1 MARRRSDEITE
12 TINGTDK
19 RGAYTGYRY
28 ADGSEYTTR
37 CFVKDTS
44 VSEDSEGKTYME
56 RIAPQMVP
64 FDKYLAKN
72 NLTKQEWW
80 RRHEEA
86 AQSRIHN
93 CGIKTTIVSTLPSHY
108 NRNKHSL

>member
-1 MARRRSDEITE
+1 MARRRSNEITE
-12 TINGTDK
+12 TITGIDE
-19 RGAYTGYRY
+19 RGAYTIYRY
-28 ADGSEYTTR
+28 ADCSEYTVR

-44 VSEDSEGKTYME
+44 VPEDSGGETYMN

-64 FDKYLAKN
+64 FEEYLKKN

-86 AQSRIHN
+86 VLSSIHN
-93 CGIKTTIVSTLPSHY
+93 CEVKTTIVT
-108 NRNKHSL
+108 K